1 MKIRSNS
8 IDPPMIVICARL
20 PNSFNNFAGK
30 GTVTCRPLISKN
42 EKEVNEC
49 KVEIRRG
56 ITLSAQMIMR
66 KIGDTELNL
75 YNLARMSFFASYEL
89 YKIGLSPKIFLD
101 SYSSIEGHIYVL
113 CT

>member
-1 MKIRSNS
+1 MNLLIRRCTGLSN
-8 IDPPMIVICARL
+8 
-20 PNSFNNFAGK
+20 
-30 GTVTCRPLISKN
+30 PLISVIEKYLN
-42 EKEVNEC
+42 EG

-89 YKIGLSPKIFLD
+89 YKIGLSPKIFLY

-113 CT
+113 CI